1 MPGFVAPLALTLLLS
16 LVAPFL
22 HRARPRIAGP
32 FLALASLGL
41 CAWYLSFAERVAAG
55 ESLAVT
61 FDWIPSLGISAAFR
75 LDGLS
80 LLFLAL
86 ITGIGGFV
94 LLYASAYM
102 KGHER
107 LGRLYMLLLLFM
119 FAMIGL
125 VLADDL
131 LLLFVF
137 WELTGISSYFLI
149 GFESE
154 RAEARAAALQAL
166 LITGTGA
173 LAMLAGFILI
183 GSISGTFSISGL
195 LASKP
200 DLVAHGMYPAALLLI
215 VAGAA
220 SKSAQ
225 VPIHF
230 WLPGAMEA
238 PTPVSAYLHSATM
251 VKAGVYLLARLLG
264 PLGDTPEWHYTLT
277 SLGAATML
285 LGAFLGLTQHD
296 LKRMLAYSTVS
307 ALGTMIMML
316 GLGTVEAVRAVSIF
330 ILVHA
335 LYKGALFLVAGAVD
349 HGTGT
354 RDINRLGGL
363 WKTMPVTAA
372 TAILAA
378 LSMAGFPPMIGYI
391 SKELI
396 YEAKLGAPSYAPL
409 IAGLGVGGN
418 ILIGALAGIIC
429 VRVFFGA
436 KGDPPHEPHEAPPQ
450 MLAGSLVLAL
460 LGLTL
465 GLTPGFLETS
475 ILNPAVAAIHPG
487 VSQFQPELWMGIDP
501 VVALSVATTLSA
513 VLIVVVHRPVLRA
526 LRMVQRAVPVSA
538 DRLYTG
544 SLAGLKAVAAWQTRV
559 FQSGYLR
566 VSIMVVLG
574 ALVLMLAPGLF
585 RATSFLQHAGP
596 VQPHE
601 LMIVGG
607 MAAAALVAAL
617 SRSRL
622 VAVISVGVVGYGM
635 MILFALF
642 GAPDLSMTQ
651 LAVET
656 LTLVVFMLVLRRLP
670 AFKNYSSTASRIRDA
685 VIAGAV
691 GLTIT
696 LTVLATASS
705 GGGTALAEFYS
716 KTSLLLAHGRNVVNV
731 ILVDF
736 RALDTLGEITVLGAA
751 GIGVFALLRI
761 IAEEE
766 HR

>member
-1 MPGFVAPLALTLLLS
+1 
-16 LVAPFL
+16 
-22 HRARPRIAGP
+22 
-32 FLALASLGL
+32 
-41 CAWYLSFAERVAAG
+41 
-55 ESLAVT
+55 
-61 FDWIPSLGISAAFR
+61 
-75 LDGLS
+75 
-80 LLFLAL
+80 
-86 ITGIGGFV
+86 
-94 LLYASAYM
+94 
-102 KGHER
+102 
-107 LGRLYMLLLLFM
+107 
-119 FAMIGL
+119 
-125 VLADDL
+125 
-131 LLLFVF
+131 
-137 WELTGISSYFLI
+137 
-149 GFESE
+149 
-154 RAEARAAALQAL
+154 
-166 LITGTGA
+166 
-173 LAMLAGFILI
+173 
-183 GSISGTFSISGL
+183 
-195 LASKP
+195 
-200 DLVAHGMYPAALLLI
+200 
-215 VAGAA
+215 
-220 SKSAQ
+220 
-225 VPIHF
+225 
-230 WLPGAMEA
+230 
-238 PTPVSAYLHSATM
+238 
-251 VKAGVYLLARLLG
+251 
-264 PLGDTPEWHYTLT
+264 
-277 SLGAATML
+277 
-285 LGAFLGLTQHD
+285 
-296 LKRMLAYSTVS
+296 
-307 ALGTMIMML
+307 
-316 GLGTVEAVRAVSIF
+316 
-330 ILVHA
+330 
-335 LYKGALFLVAGAVD
+335 
-349 HGTGT
+349 
-354 RDINRLGGL
+354 
-363 WKTMPVTAA
+363 MPVTAA

-378 LSMAGFPPMIGYI
+378 LSMAGFPPMLGYI

-409 IAGLGVGGN
+409 IAAMGVGGN
-418 ILIGALAGIIC
+418 ILIAALAGIIC

-436 KGDPPHEPHEAPPQ
+436 QGDPPHEPHEAPPP
-450 MLAGSLVLAL
+450 MLAGPLVLAL

-475 ILNPAVAAIHPG
+475 VLNPAVAAIHPG
-487 VSQFQPELWMGIDP
+487 VSQFQPELWMGVDP
-501 VVALSVATTLSA
+501 VFALSVATILSA
-513 VLIVVVHRPVLRA
+513 VLIVFVHRPVLRA
-526 LRMVQRAVPVSA
+526 LHLVQRAVPVSA

-544 SLAGLKAVAAWQTRV
+544 SLAGLKAVAGWQTRV

-574 ALVLMLAPGLF
+574 VLVLALAPGLF
-585 RATSFLQHAGP
+585 RATSFLQDAGP

-601 LMIVGG
+601 LMIAGG

-685 VIAGAV
+685 VIAAAV

-696 LTVLATASS
+696 LTVLATASH
-705 GGGTALAEFYS
+705 GGGSSLAEFFS